1 MVDGWVGVTV
11 VAEARVVEDATTG
24 VRFLTSHIGIVGM
37 SPATSLLHQQMTMT
51 NTLQPPVT
59 MPGLVNDSVLDMIGN
74 TPMVDVSNLSPN
86 PNVRILGKMEMQNP
100 FGSVKDRIAKAMI
113 ESAEKEGRLLPGQTI
128 VEPSSGNTGIALA
141 AIARMK
147 GYPIK
152 ILMPTSVS
160 VERRQ
165 MLEVFG
171 AEVILTPGEEGS
183 NGAVARARVLAEEH
197 PEWYFPYQY
206 ANDANPRA
214 HYEGT
219 GPEILRDVPE
229 MTHFV
234 AGLGTSGT
242 LMGAGRYFKEQ
253 NPDIQIIA
261 VEPPL
266 GERVEGL
273 RNIGEGYIPPVF
285 EDWNGFDLLDRK
297 RVVRPRESIEW
308 TRRLVQECGVFS
320 GISAG
325 AALAGAA
332 KVASQIEHGTIVFIV
347 CDGGWKYL
355 STGAYTDDLDEAEA
369 KAEEIIYF

>member
-1 MVDGWVGVTV
+1 MSMYSGQGLS
-11 VAEARVVEDATTG
+11 G
-24 VRFLTSHIGIVGM
+24 HGHSH
-37 SPATSLLHQQMTMT
+37 AFANWHE
-51 NTLQPPVT
+51 
-59 MPGLVNDSVLDMIGN
+59 SVLDLIGN
-74 TPMVDVSNLSPN
+74 TPVVDVSRLSPN
-86 PNVRILGKMEMQNP
+86 PNVRILAKLEMQNP

-113 ESAEKEGRLLPGQTI
+113 EEAEESGRLLPGQTI
-128 VEPSSGNTGIALA
+128 LEPSSGNTGIALA
-141 AIARMK
+141 AIARIK

-160 VERRQ
+160 IERRQ
-165 MLEVFG
+165 MLEIFG

-183 NGAVARARVLAEEH
+183 NGAVKRAVEMAAQH
-197 PEWYFPYQY
+197 PEYCFLYQY

-229 MTHFV
+229 ITHFV

-242 LMGAGRYFKEQ
+242 LMGTGRFLKE
-253 NPDIQIIA
+253 NKPDVKIVA

-273 RNIGEGYIPPVF
+273 RNLDEGYVPPVF
-285 EDWNGFDLLDRK
+285 DKWHGFDVLDRK

-308 TRRLVQECGVFS
+308 TRRLVGECGIFA
-320 GISAG
+320 GISSG

-332 KVASQIEHGTIVFIV
+332 KVASEIEEGTIVFIV

-355 STGAYTDDLDEAEA
+355 STGAYTLDLDVAEQN
-369 KAEEIIYF
+369 AERIIYF